1 MKLSRKFSLFIYI
14 QALIFLSGENNIV
27 SAEDDDSDILA
38 EIMAEAAAKVEKAM
52 AGEAKIKVESETVE
66 ADIPE
71 VQKPE
76 PDIPEPETPE
86 VKYSE
91 PETAEVKIH
100 EPETPEV
107 KIPEPETPEVKIPEP
122 ETPEVKIPEP
132 ETPEVKIPEPE
143 TPKVEIL
150 EPETPEAEIPVV
162 EIPPMESSNEGSS
175 KTATTESAEAEAE
188 TDDAAVKESV
198 AFGFSS
204 IVKRGNDIIESVK
217 NIQPGQTKKL
227 VAGAVGVFG
236 LSQVAGWT
244 AAKGNAVDAVV
255 AKKK

>member
-1 MKLSRKFSLFIYI
+1 MKLSRKCSLFIYI
-14 QALIFLSGENNIV
+14 QALIFLSGETNIV
-27 SAEDDDSDILA
+27 RAENEVDDDSDILA

-52 AGEAKIKVESETVE
+52 AGEANIKKVESEETIE

-71 VQKPE
+71 VETPE

-86 VKYSE
+86 VTNSE
-91 PETAEVKIH
+91 PETAEV
-100 EPETPEV
+100 T
-107 KIPEPETPEVKIPEP
+107 IPEPETPEVTIPEP
-122 ETPEVKIPEP
+122 ETPEV
-132 ETPEVKIPEPE
+132 
-143 TPKVEIL
+143 
-150 EPETPEAEIPVV
+150 EIPV
-162 EIPPMESSNEGSS
+162 EIPAMESSNEGGS
-175 KTATTESAEAEAE
+175 KTATTESPEAE
-188 TDDAAVKESV
+188 TEDAAVKESV

>member
-1 MKLSRKFSLFIYI
+1 
-14 QALIFLSGENNIV
+14 
-27 SAEDDDSDILA
+27 
-38 EIMAEAAAKVEKAM
+38 MAEAAAKVEKAM

-91 PETAEVKIH
+91 PETAEVKI
-100 EPETPEV
+100 
-107 KIPEPETPEVKIPEP
+107 PEPETPEVKIPEP
-122 ETPEVKIPEP
+122 ETPEVEIPEP
-132 ETPEVKIPEPE
+132 ETPEV
-143 TPKVEIL
+143 EIS

-175 KTATTESAEAEAE
+175 KTATESAKAE

-204 IVKRGNDIIESVK
+204 IVKRGNDMIESVK